1 MRTHSRQLCSSITAV
16 IHLGGRSLSSDMNE
30 DLKVV
35 RHMRVLLTQELPT
48 LWLANEGWSFGE
60 KDEQSKNHCHRMKNN

>member
-1 MRTHSRQLCSSITAV
+1 
-16 IHLGGRSLSSDMNE
+16 MNE